1 MKSYTIELQRS
12 SLPFVP
18 SSEQAIY
25 IEPTYDEPINAFI
38 TRNYAEICA
47 FFHYQRMDFCYFPM
61 RCSERSA
68 ELLKYHNPCG
78 RGAVDTVFTTEEF
91 VNILFSGKVPADF
104 KPSLII
110 YSKYE
115 STQAVCS
122 FFLVEFNRNL
132 FCKDKPWWRKMFGF
146 ISSNR
151 RELTEMRQMAMA
163 LERVNN
169 YYANNPDTGL
179 RFSLLNWYDDAYWEV
194 MKQHHHLIAEI
205 DLRIHQLQ
213 ERGVDALI
221 LKKMLADMV
230 DEHRPLSKLTI
241 THDLRIVLDDYEGM
255 EIRMEPINKAVFLL
269 FLNHEEGI
277 PLKCLSDYR
286 SELESY
292 YTRLSHDDIEKRK
305 KAIDALTDPVNN
317 SIHEK
322 LSRIRQA
329 FIAKF
334 EEDLAEN
341 YFITGARGE
350 AKRITLPREMV
361 TWE

>member
-12 SLPFVP
+12 SLPFTP

-25 IEPTYDEPINAFI
+25 IEPTYDDQINSHI
-38 TRNYAEICA
+38 KRNYAEICS
-47 FFHYQRMDFCYFPM
+47 FLHNNRMDFCYLPM
-61 RCSERSA
+61 RCAERSA
-68 ELLKYHNPCG
+68 ELLKYHNPCSKG
-78 RGAVDTVFTTEEF
+78 EVESVFTTAEF
-91 VNILFSGKVPADF
+91 VNVLFGGKVPADF

-110 YSKYE
+110 YNKYR
-115 STQAVCS
+115 STPAVCS
-122 FFLVEFNRNL
+122 FFLVEFNRNI
-132 FCKDKPWWRKMFGF
+132 FGKDKPWWRKMFDF
-146 ISSNR
+146 NSSNR
-151 RELTEMRQMAMA
+151 RKLSEMKQMAMA
-163 LERVNN
+163 LERVNS

-179 RFSLLNWYDDAYWEV
+179 RFSFLNWYDDEYWEV
-194 MKQHHHLIAEI
+194 KKQHHQLIAEI

-221 LKKMLADMV
+221 LKKMLAAMV

-241 THDLRIVLDDYEGM
+241 TKDLRIVLNDYECM

-305 KAIDALTDPVNN
+305 KAIEMLIDPANN

-350 AKRITLPREMV
+350 AKRIALPREMV